1 MPVEITNALRS
12 RSVIR
17 VTGTGATTVELA
29 NLSVNANEVVSNA
42 AICHIMSSTTSDGA
56 WTIKRGGS
64 SGTVIA
70 VLYGSNDLPLSQYDI
85 ALANSSGSDIYVSNS
100 GADGTLILSVTK
112 TATYTTP
119 LQF

>member
-1 MPVEITNALRS
+1 MPVEIINSLRT
-12 RSVIR
+12 RSIIR
-17 VTGTGATTVELA
+17 VTGTGATTITLA
-29 NLSVNANEVVSNA
+29 NLSVGANETVSNA
-42 AICHIMSSTTSDGA
+42 AIGHIISSTDSTGA

-70 VLYGSNDLPLSQYDI
+70 VLYGSNDIPLTQYDI

-100 GADGTLILSVTK
+100 GTDGTLILSLTK

-119 LQF
+119 LEF

>member
-1 MPVEITNALRS
+1 MPVEITNSLRS
-12 RSVIR
+12 RSIIR
-17 VTGTGATTVELA
+17 VTGTGATTISLA
-29 NLSVNANEVVSNA
+29 NLQVNGNETVSNA
-42 AICHIMSSTTSDGA
+42 SIAHIMSSTDATGA

-64 SGTVIA
+64 SGTIIA

-100 GADGTLILSVTK
+100 GADGTLILTLTK
-112 TATYTTP
+112 TATYTTA